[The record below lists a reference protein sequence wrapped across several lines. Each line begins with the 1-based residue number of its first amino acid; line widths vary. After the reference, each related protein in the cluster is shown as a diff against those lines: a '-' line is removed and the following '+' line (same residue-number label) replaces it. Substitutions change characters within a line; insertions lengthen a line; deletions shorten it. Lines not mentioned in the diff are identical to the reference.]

1 MMGILLAFR
10 RLATSSEL
18 DVMRGVGLSY
28 TRLLRVPYAYAIVL
42 AALNFAIVSFVQPT
56 ARYAYEG
63 LKFELRSGAL
73 GAAIKVGEFN
83 RLGERLTIRVE
94 QSAGD
99 GQRLSGLFV
108 ELRPKDGTTVTATAQ
123 SGEFLQSGDADT
135 VLLRLADGVL
145 VQEGPELAGPRVLTF
160 KQQDL
165 PIQLPRTEA
174 FRARGE
180 QNREF
185 TLPELVR
192 QSRTGATERE
202 RDESLANLN
211 FRLAEVAMT
220 LLLPLLAVALAVPP
234 KRSSSALGVFLSI
247 IFVVTYYKVNEYM
260 EGVGAS
266 GAFDPVLALWAAVR
280 RLRRADCLAVLDTRL
295 QGRWAADRR
304 AGDRPVRRRQGGR
317 PTVPPARPGVRPRF
331 FPSRE
336 LAFYLGAAV
345 PDADAGRAGRLA
357 ADPADPRPAG
367 AKARTSWRRPATA
380 RRRCCATPRCACR
393 RWCRLFCLSPSC
405 SAPLSCCFSS
415 TASRRWSR

>member
-1 MMGILLAFR
+1 VTLLDRYLARLIAVPLFATLIIAAMLLVLDRMLRLFDFVAAEGGPVGVVWRMLGNLLPEYLALGIPIGLMMGILLAFR

-42 AALNFAIVSFVQPT
+42 AVLNFAIVSFVQPT

-94 QSAGD
+94 DSADD
-99 GQRLSGLFV
+99 GQRLGGLFV

-135 VLLRLADGVL
+135 VLLRLVDGVL
-145 VQEGPELAGPRVLTF
+145 VQEGPDLTGPRVLTF

-180 QNREF
+180 QHREY

-260 EGVGAS
+260 EGVGAI
-266 GAFDPVLALWAAVR
+266 GTVNPILALWLPFAAFAGLIAWLFWTLAFKAGGQPIGALETAFSAIGKAIAAPFR
-280 RLRRADCLAVLDTRL
+280 RRA
-295 QGRWAADRR
+295 QAA
-304 AGDRPVRRRQGGR
+304 
-317 PTVPPARPGVRPRF
+317 
-331 FPSRE
+331 
-336 LAFYLGAAV
+336 
-345 PDADAGRAGRLA
+345 
-357 ADPADPRPAG
+357 
-367 AKARTSWRRPATA
+367 
-380 RRRCCATPRCACR
+380 
-393 RWCRLFCLSPSC
+393 
-405 SAPLSCCFSS
+405 
-415 TASRRWSR
+415 

>member
-1 MMGILLAFR
+1 MVRGRRLSDCPPPNDLRRNFCVTLLDRYLARLIAVPLFATLVISAMLLVLDRMLRLFDFVAAEGGPVGVVWRMLGNLLPEYLSLGIPIGLMLGILLAFR

-42 AALNFAIVSFVQPT
+42 AALNFAIVSYVQPK

-63 LKFELRSGAL
+63 LRFELRSGAL

-83 RLGERLTIRVE
+83 QLGERLTIRVE
-94 QSAGD
+94 NSAAE
-99 GQRLSGLFV
+99 GQRLGGLFV
-108 ELRPKDGTTVTATAQ
+108 ELRPKNGTTITATAQ
-123 SGEFLQSGDADT
+123 RGEFLQSGDADT

-145 VQEGPELAGPRVLTF
+145 VQEGPMLTGPRVLTF
-160 KQQDL
+160 EQQDL

-180 QNREF
+180 QHREY
-185 TLPELVR
+185 TLPELVQ

-202 RDESLANLN
+202 RDESLANLH

-260 EGVGAS
+260 EGVGAI
-266 GAFDPVLALWAAVR
+266 GAVDPVVALWLPFAAFAGVIVW
-280 RLRRADCLAVLDTRL
+280 LFWTLAFKAGGQPIGVLETAFSAI
-295 QGRWAADRR
+295 GKAITA
-304 AGDRPVRRRQGGR
+304 PFRRR
-317 PTVPPARPGVRPRF
+317 VEPA
-331 FPSRE
+331 
-336 LAFYLGAAV
+336 
-345 PDADAGRAGRLA
+345 
-357 ADPADPRPAG
+357 
-367 AKARTSWRRPATA
+367 
-380 RRRCCATPRCACR
+380 
-393 RWCRLFCLSPSC
+393 
-405 SAPLSCCFSS
+405 
-415 TASRRWSR
+415 